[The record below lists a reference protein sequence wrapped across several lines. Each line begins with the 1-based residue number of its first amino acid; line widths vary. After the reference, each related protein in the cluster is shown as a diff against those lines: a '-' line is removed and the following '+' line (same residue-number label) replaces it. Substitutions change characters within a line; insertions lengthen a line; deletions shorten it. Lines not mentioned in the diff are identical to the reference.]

1 MGEPASKQRHIC
13 FVLANRRC
21 VPQKLLEGV
30 LEKASRMGAQTYKY
44 NAFAP
49 HHSPH
54 KEEQDIFS
62 AEVDAIDPRQRA
74 TNAAA
79 RQLFNKVLEPRLN
92 T

>member
-30 LEKASRMGAQTYKY
+30 LDKASRMGAQTYKY

-49 HHSPH
+49 HYSG
-54 KEEQDIFS
+54 
-62 AEVDAIDPRQRA
+62 AEVVGGRGNTMADTRSKIITTSKGINIPK
-74 TNAAA
+74 NV
-79 RQLFNKVLEPRLN
+79 QLEETCRH